1 MEAIEQTT
9 THPIDIF
16 NDNHREVF
24 VSFINDFKNRGSLSE
39 EFKQELENIRN
50 IAKDRIVEGF
60 NASINKKNLI
70 SCCHDEGLYNSY
82 VEKYDDSCGLIISLN
97 LLELFLRYNKDI
109 FNELIDFLT
118 EHNLFHITCFTYSSK
133 TKDEKI
139 KIQTDEDPNV
149 CVVGLYEFTEEGK
162 QHMVSIF
169 GDRFPFDVVTQ
180 VTVLNEFNF

>member
-97 LLELFLRYNKDI
+97 LLELF
-109 FNELIDFLT
+109 
-118 EHNLFHITCFTYSSK
+118 
-133 TKDEKI
+133 
-139 KIQTDEDPNV
+139 
-149 CVVGLYEFTEEGK
+149 
-162 QHMVSIF
+162 
-169 GDRFPFDVVTQ
+169 
-180 VTVLNEFNF
+180 